1 MVRKRSWVV
10 GRAPDCD
17 VVVRDPVVS
26 ERHCRL
32 TETDAGGNTK
42 QLPLVITIASVAV
55 VSAAPPAAVADT
67 TPPTVS
73 ITSPGNGGIVTGSK
87 VTVSATAADN
97 VGVVGV
103 QFLLNGTPI
112 GAEATTAPYTVR
124 WNTNQRGGITG
135 SQALSARARDAAG
148 NVTTSAVV
156 NVVVQ

>member
-1 MVRKRSWVV
+1 
-10 GRAPDCD
+10 
-17 VVVRDPVVS
+17 
-26 ERHCRL
+26 
-32 TETDAGGNTK
+32 
-42 QLPLVITIASVAV
+42 
-55 VSAAPPAAVADT
+55 
-67 TPPTVS
+67 VS

>member
-1 MVRKRSWVV
+1 MAGVQYYLDNVPLGTEQTSTPYSLSWNTTTVENGLHILSAHARNAAGSTFV
-10 GRAPDCD
+10 SFDT
-17 VVVRDPVVS
+17 PVNVTND
-26 ERHCRL
+26 R
-32 TETDAGGNTK
+32 
-42 QLPLVITIASVAV
+42 
-55 VSAAPPAAVADT
+55 
-67 TPPTVS
+67 TPPTVT
-73 ITSPGNGGIVTGSK
+73 ITSPGNGGMVTGSK

-135 SQALSARARDAAG
+135 SQALSARARDEAG